1 VISCLGFSAG
11 PGTQL
16 RIAQAALDA
25 RVRRFLP
32 WQFGVD
38 YDAIPAGSGQELFDE
53 QRAVRALLRREAEG
67 KGVRWTIVSTGIFM
81 GFVFEE
87 AFGVVSGLRVR
98 AHPLGDGDGDP
109 SPRGDDEE
117 ESSTD
122 VSDDPA
128 REKVIAVRALGAW
141 HHGLTATSVE
151 DIGRLTASIILDTSL
166 NHRSGIVYLCGET
179 FTYSQL
185 ADLIRA
191 KFESSEE
198 KVEVKR
204 ELWTRD
210 FLREELGRSP
220 EDVMRKYR
228 VAFAANRGVS
238 WEKERT
244 YHAQRGIGVTGL
256 EEWMEKNVVV
266 G

>member
-1 VISCLGFSAG
+1 
-11 PGTQL
+11 
-16 RIAQAALDA
+16 
-25 RVRRFLP
+25 
-32 WQFGVD
+32 
-38 YDAIPAGSGQELFDE
+38 
-53 QRAVRALLRREAEG
+53 
-67 KGVRWTIVSTGIFM
+67 
-81 GFVFEE
+81 
-87 AFGVVSGLRVR
+87 
-98 AHPLGDGDGDP
+98 
-109 SPRGDDEE
+109 
-117 ESSTD
+117 
-122 VSDDPA
+122 
-128 REKVIAVRALGAW
+128 
-141 HHGLTATSVE
+141 
-151 DIGRLTASIILDTSL
+151 
-166 NHRSGIVYLCGET
+166 VYLCGET

-191 KFESSEE
+191 KFESSEKK

-244 YHAQRGIGVTGL
+244 YHAQRSIGVMGL
-256 EEWMEKNVVV
+256 EEWMKKNVVV